1 MSILYNY
8 AGLMLHK
15 PPVLLIRGVTQH
27 LQPFRTT
34 PAQLSVTLS
43 VGPPMQHDLHSASN
57 TVNVPKKVGKNGNVP
72 LLTPFFMIFFSVNI
86 GIHSFVCGVPL
97 GLSRALVILQSCR
110 SQSFCSCCFYLP

>member
-1 MSILYNY
+1 MSKLYNY

-15 PPVLLIRGVTQH
+15 PAAPLIRGVTQH

-43 VGPPMQHDLHSASN
+43 IGPPMQHDLHSASN

-72 LLTPFFMIFFSVNI
+72 LLTLFFIIFFSVNI
-86 GIHSFVCGVPL
+86 GIHYTL
-97 GLSRALVILQSCR
+97 LSWCLYS
-110 SQSFCSCCFYLP
+110 